1 MKARRPS
8 NPIEIKTSQVPIRA
22 PLQKKVTV
30 TIIPLILTFDGIYSM
45 KSIFLLSIAFN
56 FLLTFN
62 TFGSSS
68 SQHSLYYNVKNIKT
82 GKIEK
87 VFSSKLRIHDS
98 SSDFFGIKINPK
110 YDVPVIKADQ
120 TTKND
125 ILKNQEPAFLV
136 YKFTKKQKL
145 FDIQSLYR
153 PFIHDFGSIRPKG
166 DSRNEIL
173 FFGTKEFLGKMLSS
187 LQTLEGK
194 VL

>member
-1 MKARRPS
+1 MKA
-8 NPIEIKTSQVPIRA
+8 
-22 PLQKKVTV
+22 
-30 TIIPLILTFDGIYSM
+30 ILF
-45 KSIFLLSIAFN
+45 LSITFN
-56 FLLTFN
+56 FLYSFAA
-62 TFGSSS
+62 FGSNSR
-68 SQHSLYYNVKNIKT
+68 QDNLYYNVKNIKT
-82 GKIEK
+82 GKVEK
-87 VFSSKLRIHDS
+87 VFSTELRIHDS

-110 YDVPVIKADQ
+110 YEVPVIKADK

-125 ILKNQEPAFLV
+125 ILRNKEPAFLV
-136 YKFTKKQKL
+136 YKFTKKLNL

-153 PFIHDFGSIRPKG
+153 PFIHDFGSIRQKG